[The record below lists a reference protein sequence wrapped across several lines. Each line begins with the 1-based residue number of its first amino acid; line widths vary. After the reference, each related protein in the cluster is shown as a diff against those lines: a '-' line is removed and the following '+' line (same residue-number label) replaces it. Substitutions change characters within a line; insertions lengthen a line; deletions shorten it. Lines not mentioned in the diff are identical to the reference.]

1 MVWTNLRGICL
12 RSVQVASCVHSLFC
26 WGQGASPAKIIAEAL
41 MRLLPEFP
49 LQVQMLCPLET
60 LRRTPH
66 LQRPFLLA
74 LQILL
79 PRFSP
84 PILVLLA
91 SELM

>member
-1 MVWTNLRGICL
+1 MVWMNLRGIRLC
-12 RSVQVASCVHSLFC
+12 SVQVASCVHALFC
-26 WGQGASPAKIIAEAL
+26 WGQASPAKIIAEAL

-84 PILVLLA
+84 PVLVLLA